1 MYIVFIVLGIL
12 LLIAFFYN
20 FHNSEEIVLSI
31 DLNLFNSQFFKIG
44 LFNDRHIHEEFMVD
58 VLTIGL
64 LFINIEIM
72 FYKELEA

>member
-20 FHNSEEIVLSI
+20 FYNSQEIVLSI

-44 LFNDRHIHEEFMVD
+44 LFNDRYIHEEFMVD
-58 VLTIGL
+58 MLTIGL